1 MRLRN
6 KINLY
11 TTALFILLL
20 ILMNVSI
27 YLVFSH
33 LMITNELER
42 SKAETEKVARD
53 ISVTLTQVAPG
64 DLLRAYVPID
74 GMVEFVTEENK
85 KVSSLTSPSQQALS
99 SRKSSFYP
107 GEKGETITFNQN
119 KYVFVSIPVI
129 WTDGSIVNLQMIRS
143 METTEEM
150 LSVLRIVL
158 LAVTLIAMIPIVA
171 STGFLSNLITRPI
184 KLMIQ
189 TMKDIQS
196 SGQFKRLDLEEKSK
210 DELVEMGTT
219 FNHMI
224 DLLQTNYEKQEQF
237 VSNASHE
244 LKTPLTII
252 ESYADLLKRR
262 GIEHPDLFEESIEA
276 IHSEA
281 IRMRELTEQLLLLA
295 KHQEHWNIQFEQT
308 NITGIIKESAKV
320 FQDAYHRTMI
330 IESKEDILATTDV
343 QKLKQ
348 LLFIFLDNA
357 RKYSDE
363 SISIYA
369 ETNITEVKIRIEDK
383 GIGIPK
389 DDLPKVFDRF
399 YRVDKARTRKQGG
412 SGLGLSMAKEIADAI
427 NVQIEIDS
435 LENRGTTVTLI
446 LPISP

>member
-11 TTALFILLL
+11 TTALFIVLL
-20 ILMNVSI
+20 IVMNVSI

-33 LMITNELER
+33 LMMTNELER
-42 SKAETEKVARD
+42 SKAETEKIAKD
-53 ISVTLTQVAPG
+53 IKVTLTQVAPS

-74 GMVEFVTEENK
+74 GMIEFVNEENK
-85 KVSSLTSPSQQALS
+85 KLSSLTSPSQQALNG
-99 SRKSSFYP
+99 RKSNFYP
-107 GEKGETITFNQN
+107 GEKSEMISFEKE
-119 KYVFVSIPVI
+119 KYVFTSIPVI

-143 METTEEM
+143 METTVDM

-158 LAVTLIAMIPIVA
+158 LAVTLIAMIPIVV

-184 KLMIQ
+184 KSMIQ
-189 TMKDIQS
+189 TMKEIQS

-262 GIEHPDLFEESIEA
+262 GLERPDLFEESIEA

-295 KHQEHWNIQFEQT
+295 KHQEHWNIQFEQANVT
-308 NITGIIKESAKV
+308 SLIKESAKV
-320 FQDAYHRTMI
+320 FQDAYQRTMMI
-330 IESKEDILATTDV
+330 NSNEDIFAKTDV

-363 SISIYA
+363 SISIFA
-369 ETNITEVKIRIEDK
+369 EKNTTEVKIRIEDK

-389 DDLPKVFDRF
+389 VDLPKVFDRF

-427 NVQIEIDS
+427 DVKIEIDS

-446 LPISP
+446 LPIFP